1 MKQMNFKETA
11 SGGLAFT
18 AAVFGAAVFLYALG
32 GADPASACGG
42 GCTPPPP
49 PPSNDCGCDSGGGGK
64 GHGGGRGGNKN
75 VNYNKNFN
83 FNENNNYNKNTNVN
97 TNTNTNTNNNHNEN
111 NINVEVNVNANS
123 NANANATAT
132 ATAIANANAAAD
144 SASSALDRT
153 SSVAIGNG
161 SGGGFGG
168 GGSSYYVSAPQA
180 APVGALNVIVR
191 TASVVKPVKAICVSA
206 KGLEEAARVSSTV
219 TEVGAADDVE
229 LFHCV
234 AGDMLV
240 ATIGRMAGKG
250 DNAKPDYL
258 GGYVIECRP
267 GEALRHGSNGMLA
280 CVPQQRD
287 YGYSQVPATTRMAY
301 AEVFIRKNEK
311 GEEVAA
317 TGGAFF
323 SGGVGY

>member
-1 MKQMNFKETA
+1 MKFSLSSSKLVLSSM
-11 SGGLAFT
+11 
-18 AAVFGAAVFLYALG
+18 AVGAALFFYAMA
-32 GADPASACGG
+32 GAAPASACGG

-49 PPSNDCGCDSGGGGK
+49 PPSHDCGCDKGGGK
-64 GHGGGRGGNKN
+64 GHGGGK
-75 VNYNKNFN
+75 NYNKNYN
-83 FNENNNYNKNTNVN
+83 YNYNYNKNTNYN
-97 TNTNTNTNNNHNEN
+97 ENNNTNNNYNEN
-111 NINVEVNVNANS
+111 NVNVHVNVNANAS
-123 NANANATAT
+123 AT

-168 GGSSYYVSAPQA
+168 GGSNFYVSAPQA
-180 APVGALNVIVR
+180 APMGGLNVIVR
-191 TASVVKPVKAICVSA
+191 TAKVVKPVKAICVSA
-206 KGLEEAARVSSTV
+206 KGLEEAARLSSNV
-219 TEVGAADDVE
+219 TEVEPDTDVE

-250 DNAKPDYL
+250 DEAQPDYV

-280 CVPQQRD
+280 CVPQQK
-287 YGYSQVPATTRMAY
+287 YGYSEIPATTRMAY
-301 AEVFIRKNEK
+301 AEVFIRKNER

-317 TGGAFF
+317 TSGAFF

>member
-1 MKQMNFKETA
+1 MTFKKTA
-11 SGGLAFT
+11 SGRLALM
-18 AAVFGAAVFLYALG
+18 AAAFGAAVFFYGLG

-42 GCTPPPP
+42 GCNPPP
-49 PPSNDCGCDSGGGGK
+49 PPSNDCGCDGGGGGK
-64 GHGGGRGGNKN
+64 GHGGGKGGSKN
-75 VNYNKNFN
+75 VNFNYNKNFN
-83 FNENNNYNKNTNVN
+83 FNENNNYNKNTNIN
-97 TNTNTNTNNNHNEN
+97 NNTNTNTNNNHNEN
-111 NINVEVNVNANS
+111 NVNVEVNVNANAS
-123 NANANATAT
+123 ANANAT

-161 SGGGFGG
+161 SGGGYGG

-206 KGLEEAARVSSTV
+206 KGLEEAARVSSTA
-219 TEVGAADDVE
+219 TEIGPEDDVE

-287 YGYSQVPATTRMAY
+287 YGYSQVPAATRTAY
-301 AEVFIRKNEK
+301 AEVFIRKSEK
-311 GEEVAA
+311 GEEIAA